1 MRDILQKEVERLS
14 PYYETKQALMLP
26 VLRKIQQA
34 NGYISPESEK
44 MVAELLDV
52 PLVKVR
58 EVTSFYNFF
67 RDKPVG
73 KKRISMCRTTSC
85 WLRGGEEIANYIMEK
100 LGIGEGETTP
110 DGQFSYESVECL
122 CACENAP
129 MLSINDR
136 YFGPLNI
143 ERVDQ
148 ILEAEGKA

>member
-110 DGQFSYESVECL
+110 DGQFSYESFQF
-122 CACENAP
+122 
-129 MLSINDR
+129 LS
-136 YFGPLNI
+136 PP
-143 ERVDQ
+143 
-148 ILEAEGKA
+148 